1 LPRARI
7 GFAIA
12 KKKISLAVNRNR
24 IRRLAR
30 ESFRTQNN
38 AFAGNDIIIL
48 AQPAAKL
55 ASNKE
60 LLNSLNKHW
69 AKIGATVNRA

>member
-1 LPRARI
+1 MPLARI

-30 ESFRTQNN
+30 ESFRIQSH
-38 AFAGNDIIIL
+38 AFVGNDIIIL
-48 AQPAAKL
+48 AQPAAKS

-69 AKIGATVNRA
+69 AKIGATEKRA